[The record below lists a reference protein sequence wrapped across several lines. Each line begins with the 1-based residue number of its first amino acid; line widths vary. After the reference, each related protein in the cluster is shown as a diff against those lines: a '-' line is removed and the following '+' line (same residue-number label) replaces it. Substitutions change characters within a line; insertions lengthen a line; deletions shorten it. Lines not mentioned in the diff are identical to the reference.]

1 MKVAAVIILIVA
13 VATVAASDKNAE
25 TEARHPIMD
34 ELLSQM
40 SPEQKACLKTKWEKE
55 SEAMKAAGK
64 ACQEKNGGIAC
75 VKAISQVKA
84 CMA

>member
-1 MKVAAVIILIVA
+1 MKFIIGFILVVIAATI
-13 VATVAASDKNAE
+13 AAHDRNAE
-25 TEARHPIMD
+25 TEVNHPIMD

>member
-1 MKVAAVIILIVA
+1 
-13 VATVAASDKNAE
+13 
-25 TEARHPIMD
+25 
-34 ELLSQM
+34 
-40 SPEQKACLKTKWEKE
+40 
-55 SEAMKAAGK
+55 MKAAGK